1 VDEICKVFDID
12 RSALNKEDFMF
23 FLADIYTT
31 GVQYGDRT
39 NLCDMLI
46 SNAENDILT

>member
-1 VDEICKVFDID
+1 
-12 RSALNKEDFMF
+12 MF

-46 SNAENDILT
+46 SNAENDILTQLTAVAAYGKTKGISYD